1 MKKFL
6 LSLATVFAI
15 GSAVA
20 LAVSNPA
27 DFNTFNGGK
36 ANSAYSTYTTTD
48 GWTATNC
55 AIVKIGD
62 DLAPTLN
69 GKTTAVG
76 SLTSPTLTG
85 GIGTLSFSYENTFS
99 ESNGVSLQIDIK
111 QNGEVVDTETL
122 TNNEVAQSTEY
133 TFTSKVFDVEG
144 EFVIEITNLSPSNN
158 TGNKDRVSV
167 WNLSWTAYGEGGGEG
182 GGETPDPDQPEQPE
196 QPEQPGD
203 DNGSVTF
210 DFINNDYGMTRLSG
224 TTSEYNPNPCTV
236 AQSPVTIILNGNTR
250 LWSDG
255 LRGYKESNFEISTT
269 EGNIT
274 EIVITYKNATAA
286 GGFAFADNQAG
297 EYSVAGSV
305 GTWIGSSNNLK
316 FNCTIASG
324 NQAISTIEVKYGEG
338 GSDAPSTPVAYN
350 APFAGKEYT
359 LTVGQTLTLDRGAKY
374 PTEMKM
380 VVANSAVVKEN
391 DSNFTLTAL
400 AAGTTTVDVTW
411 TGDSNFTEGETSFTV
426 TVKEASTPT
435 PGGESGT
442 YTFDF
447 ANNDYG
453 LERKSGSANDGYL
466 ENGQSITSEGV
477 TLTFEGGW
485 RLWTDGLREYYRT
498 ANTTFTV
505 SVDGGNVT
513 GVDINAKSGAGF
525 ALTEDGDA
533 VTSWTGNEE
542 KVTFYNKSTSN
553 AAIVTLTVTYTMDD
567 GSKKAAGLSFPESK
581 YTVILGNEF
590 TSPVLSNPN
599 NLAVTYTSSDEAVA
613 KVSPEGIV
621 EILATGTTTI
631 TATSEE
637 TEEFNAGK
645 ASYTLTVNPSIMTVA
660 EALAILEGGQ
670 TEVKATV
677 KGIVS
682 EVSEISAQYGNATYF
697 IKDALT
703 DAEALQIY
711 RGYWLDG
718 EKFTSEDQIAVG
730 GTIVVSGTLVNYNG
744 KYQFTTGSM
753 VVEYTAPEGGDQPG
767 PDQPEEPK
775 GTAVM
780 FDFTDPASLGF
791 DVEGVTELDLSGLST
806 AKDVVTVNFESA
818 EGANTPIRLYSSS
831 GAWAMRFYKDTE
843 FSVSVPGEEYQLNA
857 IEFNGTNLG
866 KDWSYSI
873 GSLNGSLWTPGYN
886 NVFKVTI
893 GKTETG
899 NNPVIKSM
907 TVYYDQAT
915 GVDGIQ
921 AEDGEAVYFNLQGV
935 KVANPEKGLYIKVV
949 GNKASKV
956 IL

>member
-15 GSAVA
+15 GAPAMAETVTFDFTSTDAVTKMNPSVEIPGASAGTNVNDVA
-20 LAVSNPA
+20 FTLDGIDVKATA
-27 DFNTFNGGK
+27 GTNTEARIWGTNSGLQYRLYKGG
-36 ANSAYSTYTTTD
+36 
-48 GWTATNC
+48 
-55 AIVKIGD
+55 
-62 DLAPTLN
+62 
-69 GKTTAVG
+69 
-76 SLTSPTLTG
+76 TLTISSSTNSITQFTITSNG
-85 GIGTLSFSYENTFS
+85 AGNFEGNGYSNGTWTGSSSSVTLSITAN
-99 ESNGVSLQIDIK
+99 VQITQI
-111 QNGEVVDTETL
+111 EVTY
-122 TNNEVAQSTEY
+122 S
-133 TFTSKVFDVEG
+133 
-144 EFVIEITNLSPSNN
+144 
-158 TGNKDRVSV
+158 
-167 WNLSWTAYGEGGGEG
+167 EGGGEG

-255 LRGYKESNFEISTT
+255 VRFYKDSNFEISTT

-274 EIVITYKNATAA
+274 EIVITYKDASAA

-305 GTWIGSSNNLK
+305 GTWTGSSNNLK
-316 FNCTIASG
+316 FNCTIGSS
-324 NQAISTIEVKYGEG
+324 NKAISTIEVKYGEG
-338 GSDAPSTPVAYN
+338 GSDSPSTPVAYN

-374 PTEMKM
+374 PTEMIM
-380 VVANSAVVKEN
+380 VVANSDVVKGN

-447 ANNDYG
+447 ATNDYG

-513 GVDINAKSGAGF
+513 GVDINAKSGASF
-525 ALTEDGDA
+525 ALTEGGDA

-542 KVTFYNKSTSN
+542 KVTFYNTSTSN

-567 GSKKAAGLSFPESK
+567 GSKKAAGLSFPDSK

-599 NLAVTYTSSDEAVA
+599 ELAVTYTSSDEAVA
-613 KVSPEGIV
+613 KVSAEGIV
-621 EILATGTTTI
+621 EILTTGTTTI

-645 ASYTLTVNPSIMTVA
+645 ASYTLTVNPVQTIMTVA

-670 TEVKATV
+670 TDVEATV

-682 EVSEISAQYGNATYF
+682 EVEEISTQFGNATYY

-703 DAEALQIY
+703 DTEALEIY

-718 EKFTSEDQIAVG
+718 DKFTSEDQIAVG
-730 GTIVVSGTLVNYNG
+730 GTIVVSGTLVNFKGTYE
-744 KYQFTTGSM
+744 FTTGSK
-753 VVEYTAPEGGDQPG
+753 VVEYNAPQGGEEPD

-893 GKTETG
+893 GKTATS

-921 AEDGEAVYFNLQGV
+921 AEDGETVYFNLQGV